1 MENKPNYSEDEGFDS
16 EKADR
21 ELEDSNIESGQVN
34 PDPRNVGARILALS
48 GFEGRHGDAAG
59 NALDYAQKTGEKPQL
74 IGGEKPLKNN
84 ERRDWAYIKRFEDGI
99 VRRGNHFEK
108 RLWQE
113 SARRLVIEPDDI
125 PESYW
130 QSQEQILRDNGH
142 GDMHLGQFEKQQL
155 TESIQQQQRESVD
168 SWANYLGDKNSP
180 YPIWFKIYAFDG
192 MSKMGVFE
200 KNKGKFGKRDKT
212 TVAPYPHLNPAVLAK
227 VYGTIAAFYG
237 ISDQERYDD
246 QEDSKGSQEL
256 EQLIRSG
263 NFNNLY
269 SKLLLEQKSIPEI
282 PKNPEDV
289 HGTWIEYRP
298 GEEQEL
304 SFAAEGTPWCIADPG
319 VGRNYLRYGE
329 YGEALEQEEDDPYF
343 GYEAQ
348 EQEEDDSDNK
358 AKFILLHLNNPSTN
372 LPADTACASIRL
384 GPDGNVAEIS
394 GLQDGQ
400 ALDDVLV
407 PVVQEKVKSLP
418 GGEKF
423 LQAFADKQELI
434 QLDRKWQANEPFTQE
449 EWDFVFEVNRK
460 IVTLDTYRDEDP
472 RLREFRDVDAALN
485 HGADANQLVEILEPR
500 DIADHLDTLL
510 AHGAHIDVNQ
520 LVARL
525 KSDDI
530 SEYLGVLLDHGA
542 DLNQLVARLD
552 SYDIAENLNILLD
565 HGADVDQLVARLEP
579 RYIAENLGTLLDHG
593 AHIDV
598 DQLVARLEPHH
609 IAENL
614 GTLLDHGAHIDVDQL
629 VARLEP
635 RYIVDNLDTLFDH
648 GAHIDVD
655 QLAVRLK
662 PIEIVVYLDIL
673 LDHGADADQL
683 VARLEP
689 YDIAD
694 HLDILLDHGADVNQL
709 VARLEPYDIAENLN
723 ILLDYGANADQLVAR
738 IEPYGIADHL
748 DILLDHGADV
758 DRLVARLEPHYIAEN
773 LGTLLDHGAH
783 IDVDQLVARLE
794 PIEIV
799 EYLDTLLAH
808 GADVDRLVARL
819 EPDDVSEYLDILLDH
834 GAHISM
840 EQLGFR

>member
-168 SWANYLGDKNSP
+168 SWANYLGDENSP

-329 YGEALEQEEDDPYF
+329 YGKALEQEEDDPN
-343 GYEAQ
+343 
-348 EQEEDDSDNK
+348 NK
-358 AKFILLHLNNPSTN
+358 AKFILFHLNNPSTN

-384 GPDGNVAEIS
+384 GPDGDVAEIS

-449 EWDFVFEVNRK
+449 EWDFVFEVHRK
-460 IVTLDTYRDEDP
+460 IVKLDTYRDEDP
-472 RLREFRDVDAALN
+472 RLREFRDINAALD
-485 HGADANQLVEILEPR
+485 HGANADRLIARLDPEE
-500 DIADHLDTLL
+500 IADHLDALL
-510 AHGAHIDVNQ
+510 AHGAHID
-520 LVARL
+520 A
-525 KSDDI
+525 
-530 SEYLGVLLDHGA
+530 
-542 DLNQLVARLD
+542 
-552 SYDIAENLNILLD
+552 
-565 HGADVDQLVARLEP
+565 DQLIARLEP
-579 RYIAENLGTLLDHG
+579 EDIVRNLDALFDHG

-598 DQLVARLEPHH
+598 DQLVARLDPSD
-609 IAENL
+609 IAHNL
-614 GTLLDHGAHIDVDQL
+614 DALLAHGADVDQLVARLDPSGIAYNLDTLLTHGAHINVDQLVARLNPYYIANNLDALLTHGAHIDVDQL
-629 VARLEP
+629 VARLNP
-635 RYIVDNLDTLFDH
+635 YAIAHNLD
-648 GAHIDVD
+648 A
-655 QLAVRLK
+655 
-662 PIEIVVYLDIL
+662 L
-673 LDHGADADQL
+673 L
-683 VARLEP
+683 
-689 YDIAD
+689 
-694 HLDILLDHGADVNQL
+694 
-709 VARLEPYDIAENLN
+709 
-723 ILLDYGANADQLVAR
+723 
-738 IEPYGIADHL
+738 
-748 DILLDHGADV
+748 
-758 DRLVARLEPHYIAEN
+758 
-773 LGTLLDHGAH
+773 THGAH
-783 IDVDQLVARLE
+783 IDVDQLVARLD
-794 PIEIV
+794 PYHIA
-799 EYLDTLLAH
+799 YSLDAL
-808 GADVDRLVARL
+808 
-819 EPDDVSEYLDILLDH
+819 
-834 GAHISM
+834 
-840 EQLGFR
+840 

>member
-21 ELEDSNIESGQVN
+21 ELEDSNIELE
-34 PDPRNVGARILALS
+34 RIIGARVLALG

-449 EWDFVFEVNRK
+449 EWDFVFEVHRK
-460 IVTLDTYRDEDP
+460 IVKLDTYRDEDP
-472 RLREFRDVDAALN
+472 RLREFRDVHAALT
-485 HGADANQLVEILEPR
+485 HGANADRLIARLDPEE
-500 DIADHLDTLL
+500 IADHLDALL
-510 AHGAHIDVNQ
+510 AHGAHIDADQLIARLEPEDIVRNLDALFDHGAHIDVDQ

-525 KSDDI
+525 EPYAI
-530 SEYLGVLLDHGA
+530 AHNLGTLLDHGA
-542 DLNQLVARLD
+542 NLDQLVARLEP
-552 SYDIAENLNILLD
+552 YAIADNLDALLD
-565 HGADVDQLVARLEP
+565 HGADVDQLVARLKP
-579 RYIAENLGTLLDHG
+579 SAIAHNLGTLLDHG

-598 DQLVARLEPHH
+598 DQLVARLKPSTIADNLDALLTHGAH
-609 IAENL
+609 IDVDQLVADLETGDIAYNL
-614 GTLLDHGAHIDVDQL
+614 DALLDHGAHIDVDQL

-635 RYIVDNLDTLFDH
+635 YAIADNLD
-648 GAHIDVD
+648 A
-655 QLAVRLK
+655 
-662 PIEIVVYLDIL
+662 L
-673 LDHGADADQL
+673 LDHGADVDQL

-689 YDIAD
+689 YAIAD
-694 HLDILLDHGADVNQL
+694 
-709 VARLEPYDIAENLN
+709 
-723 ILLDYGANADQLVAR
+723 
-738 IEPYGIADHL
+738 
-748 DILLDHGADV
+748 
-758 DRLVARLEPHYIAEN
+758 N

-783 IDVDQLVARLE
+783 INVDQLVARLK
-794 PIEIV
+794 PGDITRN
-799 EYLDTLLAH
+799 LGLLRAH
-808 GADVDRLVARL
+808 G
-819 EPDDVSEYLDILLDH
+819 YQ
-834 GAHISM
+834 G
-840 EQLGFR
+840 

>member
-1 MENKPNYSEDEGFDS
+1 MENKPNYSEDDGFDS

-21 ELEDSNIESGQVN
+21 ELEDSNIESEQVN

-99 VRRGNHFEK
+99 ARRGNHFEK

-329 YGEALEQEEDDPYF
+329 YGEALEQEEDDPN
-343 GYEAQ
+343 
-348 EQEEDDSDNK
+348 NK
-358 AKFILLHLNNPSTN
+358 AKFILFHLNNPSTN

-384 GPDGNVAEIS
+384 GPDGDVAEIS

-449 EWDFVFEVNRK
+449 EWDFVFEVNRR
-460 IVTLDTYRDEDP
+460 IVKLDTYRDEDP

-629 VARLEP
+629 VTRLEP